1 MQIET
6 TYMSLGNVSGLEERS
21 YHVEFVVMP
30 ARESEREREKKKY
43 RREERERNVSKY
55 AEENKSAESS

>member
-1 MQIET
+1 MKQIEP

-30 ARESEREREKKKY
+30 AKEKGKKA
-43 RREERERNVSKY
+43 RKR
-55 AEENKSAESS
+55 

>member
-30 ARESEREREKKKY
+30 ARERERE
-43 RREERERNVSKY
+43 EGER
-55 AEENKSAESS
+55 

>member
-1 MQIET
+1 MQMEP

-30 ARESEREREKKKY
+30 AKEKGEEEKGGQKK
-43 RREERERNVSKY
+43 
-55 AEENKSAESS
+55 ENEKN

>member
-1 MQIET
+1 MQIGP

-30 ARESEREREKKKY
+30 AKEREEGES
-43 RREERERNVSKY
+43 RREQRERQK
-55 AEENKSAESS
+55 EESRQGKAGKMKDK